1 MGRAWAAI
9 VLAAV
14 LFLTAT
20 PVIGRSAITSL
31 RALTAAPTQFAN
43 RAVTVAGRFRG
54 RSASA
59 GTTVAP
65 INRSRWDFLLDADG
79 AAVWVTGIRPAGW
92 DFDLDPRSASDARRG
107 VWLEVTGTVRLDRRA
122 ARHCARDATCRDF
135 WIEASDLR
143 PARGPA
149 QTDAQLPLRPPVQA
163 PIVVFHDPVSDEAD
177 VAPATSV
184 RLQFSRPMIPE
195 TFSEHIR
202 IAYASPR
209 VPSAVPIPRFSA
221 IYSETTRSLAIT
233 FAAPLASHQSVRVE
247 LLEGIVAVNGRPFE
261 PWAFE
266 FSTGQ

>member
-1 MGRAWAAI
+1 
-9 VLAAV
+9 
-14 LFLTAT
+14 
-20 PVIGRSAITSL
+20 
-31 RALTAAPTQFAN
+31 
-43 RAVTVAGRFRG
+43 
-54 RSASA
+54 
-59 GTTVAP
+59 
-65 INRSRWDFLLDADG
+65 
-79 AAVWVTGIRPAGW
+79 VWVTGIRPAGW